1 MRIRE
6 RGAIVEAEDVP
17 GLHWLLGLLFI
28 GVGGVFVVGPLG
40 LFVDAARLPPWQRA
54 LAMGFGAVGLVVGF
68 WTLDRSP
75 RARLSV
81 DPGRGRLRL
90 DQRGIGR
97 RSVREWPLAALRAV
111 ELLEDRDDEGGEV
124 FRLQLALHEGEPVLV
139 SPVWR
144 HGRET
149 MEAAARRVARA
160 ARVNTVTRRD
170 AHEPRA

>member
-1 MRIRE
+1 MRVQQ
-6 RGAIVEAEDVP
+6 RGGVVEVEDVP
-17 GLHWLLGLLFI
+17 GLHWLLGLLFVS
-28 GVGGVFVVGPLG
+28 VGGLVLAGSLG

-54 LAMGFGAVGLVVGF
+54 LAVGFGAVGLVVGF

-75 RARLSV
+75 RSRLTV

-111 ELLEDRDDEGGEV
+111 ELIEDRDDEGGEV
-124 FRLQLALHEGEPVLV
+124 FRMRLALREGDAVLV

-144 HGRET
+144 HGREA
-149 MEAAARRVARA
+149 MEAVARHVA
-160 ARVNTVTRRD
+160 RVARVNTVTRRD
-170 AHEPRA
+170 G